1 MQADQAQEYHK
12 NSLKNVRAAINRYL
26 KDNGKDID
34 IVKDK
39 EFKNANSMLNA
50 KLKFNLKSG
59 ISRLTQHYQL
69 IALDKLGK
77 INAYLQKSDPVAL
90 RFKIWYL
97 LAIHFVTK
105 GIEFHHQLTTTSL
118 KFEYDKSGMEY
129 ITLNHETLQKNPL
142 RWC

>member
-1 MQADQAQEYHK
+1 
-12 NSLKNVRAAINRYL
+12 
-26 KDNGKDID
+26 
-34 IVKDK
+34 
-39 EFKNANSMLNA
+39 MLNA

-59 ISRLTQHYQL
+59 ISRPTQHYQL
-69 IALDKLGK
+69 ISLDELGK

-97 LAIHFVTK
+97 LAIHFVTR

-129 ITLNHETLQKNPL
+129 ITLNHETLQNNHQGGVDAKLEETSDKRMYATGTNTCPVKSVKKKL
-142 RWC
+142 PSEM